1 MATRARLLL
10 LLLLFPTL
18 LVLTPGCATPRGS
31 FEGGWFVRPIKLQ
44 GPAGHFSHT
53 LGYRIGTPGSGWA
66 QASTPPGDF
75 AYYNASLG
83 ATLYTNSSCG
93 KKYDD
98 SPLSVLS
105 NHLIMG
111 FENVEQR
118 DQQDGMLAE
127 RKSLERIS
135 TAELDGVP
143 VVLASTVVKKDVCVF
158 DVILIGRPDGFEQAL
173 AEYRGLRD
181 AFEARFER

>member
-1 MATRARLLL
+1 MATRARCLL
-10 LLLLFPTL
+10 LLLLFPSL
-18 LVLTPGCATPRGS
+18 IVLAPGCTTPRGT

-44 GPAGHFSHT
+44 GPSGHFSHT
-53 LGYRIGTPGSGWA
+53 LGYRIGTPNSDWE
-66 QASTPPGDF
+66 QAPTPPGDF

-93 KKYDD
+93 KRYDD

-105 NHLIMG
+105 NHLTMG
-111 FENVEQR
+111 FENVEQL
-118 DQQDGMLAE
+118 DQQEGVLAQ

-143 VVLASTVVKKDVCVF
+143 VVLASTVVKKDICVF
-158 DVILIGRPDGFEQAL
+158 DLILIAHPTGFDQAL

-181 AFEARFER
+181 GFEARFER